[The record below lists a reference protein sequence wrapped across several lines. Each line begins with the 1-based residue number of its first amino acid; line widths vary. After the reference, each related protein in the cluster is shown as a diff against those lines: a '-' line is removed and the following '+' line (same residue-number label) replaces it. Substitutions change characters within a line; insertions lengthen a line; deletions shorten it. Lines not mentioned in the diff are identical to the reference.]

1 MATPAALAG
10 VQMKCG
16 VDRIESV
23 EGVLEHRYGLGP
35 NRQRPDAIELHIR
48 GAGGALQVVALP
60 FGAALRHILV
70 ERGGA

>member
-1 MATPAALAG
+1 M
-10 VQMKCG
+10 
-16 VDRIESV
+16 
-23 EGVLEHRYGLGP
+23 LEHLYSLGP

-48 GAGGALQVVALP
+48 EAGGALEVVALS